1 MKKILAILLVLVLA
15 IGITACNSNG
25 TQSASSPSQSAA
37 APSQSAVA
45 PSDAG
50 SAAPQT
56 SETSGRPAPSD
67 TDKLVIA
74 HKGDPTALFTLGT
87 TAVSTN
93 GPINVFLNDT
103 LVHWNSVAQEF
114 EPMIAASWDYID
126 DTHIEFSLRDDV
138 YAHDGSPITASD
150 VIYTF
155 QTGGDQGFLGNYLG
169 KFDIPNCKV
178 VDEYTVVLAT
188 KVPEPYIFYTLGNA
202 ALGIVS
208 QKAVEAGGG
217 IEQQLTAPTSCCGP
231 YKFVKWDRGTAV
243 ILERND
249 NYYGEKAYF
258 KTVEFRII
266 SDASARLMNL
276 QSGDVDIALD
286 PVASQVSQLQSDN
299 NFTVLNV
306 ETATLTTMY
315 LNCSGSFEP
324 FTDVNVR
331 QAVAL
336 ALNYTA
342 NLDVAVGV
350 FGNTS
355 DSFLSKLSPAYSAP
369 SSADKNYYHYD
380 VAAAKAMLAQSGY
393 PDGFTFS
400 LKYAENSMFKAL
412 AELIQNQLKELN
424 ITVQVTPEDSSVF
437 STDIAEGNFEAQM
450 INSSNPDPAAVMNLI
465 DGRMTFQQVRGGAGW
480 KGTDELYKLMD
491 VAKGTIDEATR
502 YDAYKKVQSII
513 NEACPV
519 IPLVSQNRIITSVSS
534 LQGITLTV
542 FTDVDLSRAYR
553 AQ

>member
-1 MKKILAILLVLVLA
+1 MKKIMAILLVLVLA
-15 IGITACNSNG
+15 IGMTACNSAA
-25 TQSASSPSQSAA
+25 TTSSPSPSQSAPSPAQSAA
-37 APSQSAVA
+37 APS
-45 PSDAG
+45 DAA

-56 SETSGRPAPSD
+56 DAASGRPAPSD

-74 HKGDPTALFTLGT
+74 HKGDPTGLFTLAT

-114 EPMIAASWDYID
+114 EPMIATEWKYID
-126 DTHIEFSLRDDV
+126 DTHIEFKLRDDV
-138 YAHDGSPITASD
+138 YAHDGSHITASD

-155 QTGGDQGFLGNYLG
+155 QTGSDQGFLGNYLG
-169 KFDIPNCKV
+169 KFDIPNCKA

-188 KVPEPYIFYTLGNA
+188 KVAEPYIFYTLGNA

-217 IEQQLTAPTSCCGP
+217 VEQQLSAPSSGCGP
-231 YKFVKWDRGTAV
+231 YKFVKWERGTAV

-249 NYYGEKAYF
+249 NYYGDKAYF

-266 SDASARLMNL
+266 GDASARLMNL
-276 QSGDVDIALD
+276 QSGDVDVALD
-286 PVASQVSQLQSDN
+286 PVASQVSQLQGDT
-299 NFTVLNV
+299 NFTVQNV

-315 LNCSGSFEP
+315 LNCSGSFAP
-324 FTDVNVR
+324 FSDANVR
-331 QAVAL
+331 RAIAL
-336 ALNYTA
+336 ALNYDA
-342 NLDVAVGV
+342 NRDVAVGE

-369 SSADKNYYHYD
+369 GSTDKNYYHYD
-380 VAAAKAMLAQSGY
+380 VAAAKEMLAQSGY

-412 AELIQNQLKELN
+412 AELIQNQLKEIN

-437 STDIAEGNFEAQM
+437 SKDIAEGNFEAQM
-450 INSSNPDPAAVMNLI
+450 INSSNPDPAAVMNLV
-465 DGRMTFQQVRGGAGW
+465 DGRNSFQQVRGGAGW
-480 KGTDELYKLMD
+480 QGTEEVYKLMD
-491 VAKGTIDEATR
+491 IAKGTIDEATR
-502 YDAYKKVQSII
+502 YDAYKKIQSIV

-519 IPLVSQNRIITSVSS
+519 VPLVSQNRIITTVSS

-553 AQ
+553 VG

>member
-1 MKKILAILLVLVLA
+1 MKKILAILITFVLVFGLF
-15 IGITACNSNG
+15 ACGSSTTSN
-25 TQSASSPSQSAA
+25 SSPAASAANPSAA
-37 APSQSAVA
+37 ASPAASTAA
-45 PSDAG
+45 
-50 SAAPQT
+50 SAAST
-56 SETSGRPAPSD
+56 GTAAKPAPSD

-114 EPMIAASWDYID
+114 EPMIATSWKYLD
-126 DTHIEFSLRDDV
+126 DTHIEFTLRNDV
-138 YAHDGSPITASD
+138 YAHDGSKITASD

-155 QTGGDQGFLGNYLG
+155 QTGSDQGFLGNYLG
-169 KFDIPNCKV
+169 KFDIPSCKA
-178 VDEYTVVLAT
+178 VDDTTVVLAT

-217 IEQQLTAPTSCCGP
+217 IEQQLTAPTSGCGP

-243 ILERND
+243 VLERND
-249 NYYGEKAYF
+249 NYYGDKAYF

-266 SDASARLMNL
+266 TDASARLMNL

-286 PVASQVSQLQSDN
+286 PVASQVSQIQSDK
-299 NFTVLNV
+299 NFTVLNI

-315 LNCSGSFEP
+315 LNCSGSVAP
-324 FTDVNVR
+324 FTDVKVR
-331 QAVAL
+331 QAMAL

-342 NLDVAVGV
+342 NLDVAVGTY
-350 FGNTS
+350 GITS
-355 DSFLSKLSPAYSAP
+355 DSFLPKLSPAYSAP
-369 SSADKNYYHYD
+369 SSTDNNYYHYD
-380 VAAAKAMLAQSGY
+380 VAAAKALLAQSGY
-393 PDGFTFS
+393 PNGFTFS

-424 ITVQVTPEDSSVF
+424 ITVTVTPEDSSVF

-450 INSSNPDPAAVMNLI
+450 INSSNPDPAAVMNLV
-465 DGRMTFQQVRGGAGW
+465 DGRNPFQKVRGGAGW
-480 KGTDELYKLMD
+480 KGTDELYQLMD
-491 VAKGTIDEATR
+491 VAKGTIDEVKR
-502 YDAYKKVQSII
+502 NDAYKQAQSIV